1 MKKMVKSFKSSIP
14 EFKKNSKAA
23 ISKNK
28 VEEVVIDNTVIF
40 VHLRLSKIFAKTLI
54 IIV

>member
-1 MKKMVKSFKSSIP
+1 MVKSFKSSIP
-14 EFKKNSKAA
+14 EFKKNSKVA
-23 ISKNK
+23 ISQNK

-40 VHLRLSKIFAKTLI
+40 VQFEAFENFAKTLI

>member
-1 MKKMVKSFKSSIP
+1 MVKSFKSSIP
-14 EFKKNSKAA
+14 EFKKSSKVG
-23 ISKNK
+23 ISQNK

-40 VHLRLSKIFAKTLI
+40 VQFEAFENLAKTLI